1 MLNGYQKYQKNKS
14 KTTLIDKAKSE
25 VMMSSLKSNQEKLG
39 KLGSKV
45 LGVGWNPSTDNLN
58 LNFSISLV
66 SKKEKTITTVS
77 KENFLAIGRDLLTPK
92 NLPRI
97 TNMTSYC
104 VYKYF

>member
-1 MLNGYQKYQKNKS
+1 
-14 KTTLIDKAKSE
+14 
-25 VMMSSLKSNQEKLG
+25 MMSSLKYNQEKLG

-97 TNMTSYC
+97 TKRLHIVFINIFRSV
-104 VYKYF
+104 VYLNWDIPLPKDHQNS